1 MLKKGYLLVK
11 TIQILTSHVWIN
23 TSHLYVEFLQ
33 QTDFSEKSMDW
44 MKSVNK

>member
-33 QTDFSEKSMDW
+33 QTDFSDKERDW
-44 MKSVNK
+44 IKFVNK

>member
-1 MLKKGYLLVK
+1 MLKIGYLLLK

-33 QTDFSEKSMDW
+33 QTDISEKNMDW
-44 MKSVNK
+44 MKFG

>member
-33 QTDFSEKSMDW
+33 QTDFSDKSRDR
-44 MKSVNK
+44 MKLVNQ